1 MNNTTL
7 LFLVKRTEGV
17 ITDILLAMK
26 KRGFGAHRWNGVG
39 GKLLEGET
47 LEQALIREAK
57 EEIGI
62 QAQKLQK
69 VAELTFIFPHKTE
82 WNQVVHTYVTEHWD
96 GEPTESEEMKPQW
109 YTVADIPFKDMWPD
123 DIFWLPHVIHG
134 EKVKAMFTF
143 AEGDVIT
150 DQKVEVVRVL

>member
-7 LFLVKRTEGV
+7 LFLVKRSENV

-26 KRGFGAHRWNGVG
+26 KRGFGANRWNGVG

-47 LEQALIREAK
+47 LEQALFREAK

-62 QAQKLQK
+62 DAEKLEK
-69 VAELTFIFPHKTE
+69 VAELTFIFPHKPE
-82 WNQVVHTYVTEHWD
+82 WNQVVHTYVTEHWK

-109 YTVADIPFKDMWPD
+109 YTVADIPFKNMWPD
-123 DIFWLPHVIHG
+123 DIFWLPHVIDG
-134 EKVKAMFTF
+134 KKVKAMFTF
-143 AEGDVIT
+143 ADGDVIT
-150 DQKVEVVRVL
+150 DQKVDVVRVL